1 MITQLL
7 SAVSG
12 YIIGYILVN
21 CCNIYDRDQ
30 LLIMCTTLL
39 AMQVVKEVRQDLAKW
54 K

>member
-12 YIIGYILVN
+12 YIIGYILVT

-39 AMQVVKEVRQDLAKW
+39 TMQIVKEIKEQWIK
-54 K
+54 

>member
-7 SAVSG
+7 SAVGG

-39 AMQVVKEVRQDLAKW
+39 TMQIVKEIKEQWIK
-54 K
+54 